1 MKKIFLVAIFI
12 CSIFALG
19 SCADKFNEMNEE
31 GNNNTTEVN
40 GSKFLFPMKLDVNYQ
55 FKDNEGNI
63 WKATGT
69 VTLDL
74 FATKPRIRIVAYDIV
89 LTDPNGNTSHFQG
102 APKRDPEGNRLGGFE
117 GHIYD
122 KEGKELLLSDF
133 EKTLTIMDD
142 YFTIKYENDE
152 IK

>member
-31 GNNNTTEVN
+31 RNNNTTEVN

-89 LTDPNGNTSHFQG
+89 LTDPNGNTYHFQG
-102 APKRDPEGNRLGGFE
+102 LQN
-117 GHIYD
+117 
-122 KEGKELLLSDF
+122 
-133 EKTLTIMDD
+133 
-142 YFTIKYENDE
+142 E
-152 IK
+152 IQKGID